1 MTWEQYNAC
10 YELKKIMK
18 EADNNS
24 LYDDL
29 LEYLGTEEFTRKD
42 YNSKIPHAPYR
53 RNPSPTLETMR
64 RKGIIRVTRQE
75 TYTIEIEGKGDED
88 FAFELPNGKI
98 LTEEEFCEIPLEE
111 RLKMTVKVTAVK
123 GKKKI
128 EGVRY
133 YYELVKIDKEE
144 LYKKSVRLLNTIFDV
159 KG

>member
-1 MTWEQYNAC
+1 MTWEKYNAYC
-10 YELKKIMK
+10 ELKKIMR

-24 LYDDL
+24 LYDNL
-29 LEYLGTEEFTRKD
+29 LTYLGTEEFTRKD
-42 YNSKIPHAPYR
+42 YNSKIPPAPYR
-53 RNPSPTLETMR
+53 RTPSPTLETMR
-64 RKGIIRVTRQE
+64 RKGIIRVVGQE

-98 LTEEEFCEIPLEE
+98 LTEEQFCEIPLEE

-133 YYELVKIDKEE
+133 YYELVKTDKEE
-144 LYKKSVRLLNTIFDV
+144 LYKKSIKLLNTIFDV